1 MNYWPLL
8 GVAVVVVGFALRA
21 NPALVVAIAAIVSG
35 LLSGLS
41 IPDLL
46 ALLGEKFIESR
57 NLLVLL
63 LTLPTIGLLEHAGLR
78 EHAANWIARLQRFTF
93 ARLLIG
99 YLAVRQ
105 ILSMLGLTGI
115 AGHPQTVRPLLA
127 PMAEAAAE
135 KLDPDIDQDERERI
149 RAFAA
154 ATDNTGLFF
163 GEDIFIAFGAV
174 LLIYGFYEQNGI
186 VLDPRHI
193 AIWALPTAI
202 AAFVVHAVRAIRM
215 QSRLS
220 RNTVRGEVSNQ
231 ETTREVRPSIP
242 QDEGTIPQ
250 DERSKP

>member
-8 GVAVVVVGFALRA
+8 GVAVVVTGFALRM
-21 NPALVVAIAAIVSG
+21 NPALVVVVAAMVSG

-46 ALLGEKFIESR
+46 ALLGAKFIDSR
-57 NLLVLL
+57 NLLALL
-63 LTLPTIGLLEHAGLR
+63 LTLPTIGLLERAGLR
-78 EHAANWIARLQRFTF
+78 EHAAAWIARMRRFTF

-135 KLDPDIDQDERERI
+135 KLDPNLDADKRDRI

-174 LLIYGFYEQNGI
+174 LLIQGFYAQNGI
-186 VLDPRHI
+186 VLDPRGI

-202 AAFVVHAVRAIRM
+202 AAFVVQSLRAIRM
-215 QSRLS
+215 QRRLGKTGKTGS
-220 RNTVRGEVSNQ
+220 GSLSADPA
-231 ETTREVRPSIP
+231 TTHHAGA
-242 QDEGTIPQ
+242 D
-250 DERSKP
+250 KK